1 MAWTLVQFRENPEL
15 FKQYK
20 HYEKV
25 PCVCGWC
32 GDIFSKPKVGIYHA
46 LQKLEQDHLFCSR
59 SCAHKKPTYEGRV
72 CKTCG
77 VWVEKRKLR
86 DQRGW
91 CCISCFHLKPQS
103 RYLSYTGR
111 AKTAN
116 LHFDLTYEQFMMFW
130 QKPCHYC
137 DAEIATIGLD
147 RVNNHIG
154 YTVDNV
160 VPCCKYCN
168 AFKSN
173 QTQEDFVA
181 LCTKI
186 AKQHGAT

>member
-1 MAWTLVQFRENPEL
+1 MAWTLAQFRENPLL

-25 PCVCGWC
+25 PCVCGLC
-32 GDIFSKPKVGIYHA
+32 GIDFLKVKSGIYNA
-46 LQKLEQDHLFCSR
+46 LQKREHLYCSK
-59 SCAHKKPTYEGRV
+59 SCGHKNPPYEGRI

-77 VWVEKRKLR
+77 VWVEQARLANR
-86 DQRGW
+86 RGW
-91 CCISCFHLKPQS
+91 RCNSCLHLKPQNK
-103 RYLSYTGR
+103 YLSYKGR

-116 LHFDLTYEQFMMFW
+116 LHFDLTYEQFVTFW

-147 RVNNHIG
+147 RVDNAVG
-154 YTVDNV
+154 YTIDNV

-173 QTQEDFVA
+173 QTQEGFVA
-181 LCTKI
+181 LCAKI
-186 AKQHGAT
+186 AKLHGAT